1 MTEHSAIAVEMMVDR
16 TAAFQELLHDQLQS
30 AYRLASAVLRDR
42 VEAEDAVQEALARA
56 WQHWGSMR
64 DPERATAWF
73 QRIVVNE
80 CRARLRRRGRVVYLA
95 ELPERPG
102 PDASAGSGERDAL
115 RVALSRL
122 TPDDRLVLVLRF
134 YADLTIEDIADRTG
148 SRLGTVKSRLH
159 RALQA
164 LRAAYDAAERSTAE
178 VSR

>member
-1 MTEHSAIAVEMMVDR
+1 MTEQHVIAMEMPRDRSAG
-16 TAAFQELLHDQLQS
+16 FQEVLHDQLER
-30 AYRLASAVLRDR
+30 AYRLASAILRDR
-42 VEAEDAVQEALARA
+42 VEAEDAVQEALAKA
-56 WQHWGSMR
+56 WQHWASMR
-64 DPERATAWF
+64 DPERAPAWF

-80 CRARLRRRGRVVYLA
+80 CRGRLRRRGRVVFMA

-102 PDASAGSGERDAL
+102 PDDSDRSGERDAL
-115 RVALSRL
+115 RVALARIS
-122 TPDDRLVLVLRF
+122 PEDRLVLVLRF

-159 RALQA
+159 RALKA